1 MTFQATGEFEVVMTP
16 QGTLE
21 PTPDPTPGTTLGRL
35 SLAKT
40 FSGDLTGVGQGEM
53 LTAMTPTAGSA
64 GYVAIERV
72 TGVLHGRQGSFVL
85 QHAGTMNRGV
95 PQLSVTVV
103 PDSGTDALAGL
114 AGRFHIDNTGGRH
127 RYVFD
132 YTLP

>member
-16 QGTLE
+16 QGTPELRSE
-21 PTPDPTPGTTLGRL
+21 PASGATLGRL
-35 SLAKT
+35 LLAKT
-40 FSGDLTGVGQGEM
+40 FSGDLAGVGQGEM

-72 TGVLHGRQGSFVL
+72 TGVLHGRRGSFVF
-85 QHAGTMNRGV
+85 QHAGTMNRGE

-103 PDSGTDALAGL
+103 PDSGTDALTGL

-127 RYVFD
+127 RYQFD